1 MRPRETSG
9 PAHSQRYATA
19 AFVASLGVVMN
30 TFVAVLLALAVGSL
44 LTFGATRATA
54 SVHQGR
60 TFLRWM
66 VVVFATYLALI
77 TLPVVIGF

>member
-1 MRPRETSG
+1 MTTP
-9 PAHSQRYATA
+9 
-19 AFVASLGVVMN
+19 
-30 TFVAVLLALAVGSL
+30 VAVLLALVVGSL
-44 LTFGATRATA
+44 LTYGATRATA

-77 TLPVVIGF
+77 TLPVVIAF